1 MSNFF
6 GFRHRPDCIYR
17 LSCYGIDRQRRNNP
31 PEPREHWFF
40 QGSVY
45 IGDEKQEESQEDD
58 EAFPVA
64 QRQEEETFAETCA
77 PNTSTA
83 FSSTDCETCVC
94 CICLSLQ
101 RNILLYPCRHFV
113 VCAECI
119 QQIQTCPI
127 CRESI
132 IVDILNVVILFF

>member
-1 MSNFF
+1 M
-6 GFRHRPDCIYR
+6 
-17 LSCYGIDRQRRNNP
+17 NNP

-40 QGSVY
+40 QDSLY
-45 IGDEKQEESQEDD
+45 IGDERQEELQEDD
-58 EAFPVA
+58 ESFPVA
-64 QRQEEETFAETCA
+64 QRQEEETFAETSTS
-77 PNTSTA
+77 NTSTA
-83 FSSTDCETCVC
+83 FSSTDCDTCVC

-132 IVDILNVVILFF
+132 SFLERCFL